1 MPPEVCG
8 GWNHLAT
15 DEHSGSLDPRPAAP
29 NGDTEATQHVETAHR
44 AVQGVGSEVE
54 VEAGSV
60 PGASAAAE
68 VLGALDD
75 GDGPPGANQRG
86 GGSEAG
92 EPAAD
97 HDRSISVHD
106 KETIDAPA
114 L

>member
-1 MPPEVCG
+1 M
-8 GWNHLAT
+8 
-15 DEHSGSLDPRPAAP
+15 
-29 NGDTEATQHVETAHR
+29 
-44 AVQGVGSEVE
+44 GSEVD
-54 VEAGSV
+54 VEAGPA
-60 PGASAAAE
+60 PGASPAAE

-75 GDGPPGANQRG
+75 GDGPTGASQRG